1 MPVTATPPG
10 WVASCTVE
18 AVTVVA
24 FKGSDS
30 WATGAAVT
38 LIPVAPSGG
47 VTVTTVGAVVSAG
60 AVVKVLVAVAAR
72 RFPAGSAMPVGP
84 PRSWRRY
91 PVLGVS
97 ALVGVKVIEREVLS

>member
-47 VTVTTVGAVVSAG
+47 VTVTTVGAVVSVTLPQVSLA
-60 AVVKVLVAVAAR
+60 
-72 RFPAGSAMPVGP
+72 SAQ
-84 PRSWRRY
+84 
-91 PVLGVS
+91 S
-97 ALVGVKVIEREVLS
+97 AWS